1 MTPSRF
7 AVGLVGL
14 ALAGLW
20 YFAGGAHPLP
30 ATSTAD
36 GPPRVAAPLAHENL
50 SVYFVYGPDAMPDA
64 KVLSLSEALERE
76 LAVVHETSDVNTLAV
91 ENRSPDAELFI
102 QSGDIVKG
110 GKQDRMAQMD
120 MLLPPMSGVVAMK
133 AHCVEQGRWTG
144 RGAEDSRQF
153 KSSAKCAVGKDMK
166 YANYSGQQSAVWQTV
181 SQNQDKLRVNVD
193 AAVTANA
200 SPTSFQLA
208 LEAPVVQA
216 KVAEY
221 EAALKAAGAD
231 RAGVVGVVFV
241 VNGQVTGAEV
251 YGSCALFRKAWP
263 KLLNAAAVE
272 AAAGRTDK
280 PTAAPPSAR
289 EVERFLAYGA
299 IAEPA
304 GSDTPNPPGGQ
315 LMMGNFAVAQT
326 RTGQFVLGGSVN
338 ADLEIFQTEGRPP
351 GEVFQTEG
359 RVAQQE
365 DGPRIAIPAL
375 GPLPLALD
383 FAVPLNRGPNAP
395 AAPALNPALN
405 PARPVPP
412 ANPDGNRLSSNRQ
425 ENRST
430 LVVESRDPTRQNA
443 VIHRSYLKK

>member
-1 MTPSRF
+1 MKTSRF
-7 AVGLVGL
+7 AVGLVGI

-20 YFAGGAHPLP
+20 YVAGGANPLP
-30 ATSTAD
+30 ATSAAD
-36 GPPRVAAPLAHENL
+36 APHVAAPLAHENL
-50 SVYFVYGPDAMPDA
+50 SVYFLYGPDAMPDA

-153 KSSAKCAVGKDMK
+153 KSSAKCAVGNDMK
-166 YANYSGQQSAVWQTV
+166 IANYSGRQAAVWQTV
-181 SQNQDKLRVNVD
+181 GENQSKLRMNVD
-193 AAVTANA
+193 AAVTTNA
-200 SPTSFQLA
+200 SPTSFQLT
-208 LEAPVVQA
+208 LEAPAVQA

-272 AAAGRTDK
+272 AAAERTDK
-280 PTAAPPSAR
+280 ATAAPPSAR
-289 EVERFLAYGA
+289 EVERFLVYGA
-299 IAEPA
+299 TAEPA
-304 GSDTPNPPGGQ
+304 GSEASAGDS
-315 LMMGNFAVAQT
+315 AVLAQREMIRLRESRAARNNRET
-326 RTGQFVLGGSVN
+326 FFLGGSVN
-338 ADLEIFQTEGRPP
+338 TDLEIFQTEGRPP

-359 RVAQQE
+359 RAP
-365 DGPRIAIPAL
+365 GRRT
-375 GPLPLALD
+375 G
-383 FAVPLNRGPNAP
+383 RG
-395 AAPALNPALN
+395 
-405 PARPVPP
+405 
-412 ANPDGNRLSSNRQ
+412 S
-425 ENRST
+425 RSRRSVRCRWRWT
-430 LVVESRDPTRQNA
+430 SRCR
-443 VIHRSYLKK
+443 